1 MNQVELQ
8 SSLSKRSIGA
18 SALSFFKSG
27 QWAKQ
32 ADEQRWQP
40 CQYLCKVLDPSGLDQ
55 DMIHDDVVA
64 DLGEFGDRS
73 MEAADEPIAYDSSA
87 ICFAHDVVPEW
98 RREIAG
104 WEHPEELV
112 ETCVQVRISE
122 FGLQRTKEGGFAR
135 TGRSVENDDG
145 SWFHGR

>member
-73 MEAADEPIAYDSSA
+73 MEAADEPIAYDGHLDGDSIDRHALQPGRPNVLIEVRNDLIADENGQTLWASRLA
-87 ICFAHDVVPEW
+87 PILQDVL
-98 RREIAG
+98 AA
-104 WEHPEELV
+104 
-112 ETCVQVRISE
+112 T
-122 FGLQRTKEGGFAR
+122 GL
-135 TGRSVENDDG
+135 
-145 SWFHGR
+145 